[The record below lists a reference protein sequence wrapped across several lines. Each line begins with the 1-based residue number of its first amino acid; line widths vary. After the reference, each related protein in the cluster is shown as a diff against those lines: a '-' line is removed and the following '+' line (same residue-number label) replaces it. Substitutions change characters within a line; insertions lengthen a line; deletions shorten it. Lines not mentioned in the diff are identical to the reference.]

1 MALTLEDVLSR
12 RTRALLL
19 DAGAAVAAAPAVAT
33 LMAGELGWS
42 PEETAAQV
50 EAFTALAERQRR
62 AADPAEA
69 AVEAS
74 VLSHPEDPA

>member
-1 MALTLEDVLSR
+1 
-12 RTRALLL
+12 
-19 DAGAAVAAAPAVAT
+19 
-33 LMAGELGWS
+33 
-42 PEETAAQV
+42 V